1 MPPSRIVQ
9 AITIA
14 IGAAAAAGAAQLGI
28 GYGLGVFSWVPTVNG
43 VDEAAWLASLA
54 WTVWISATSVVI
66 GTVAA
71 DRLGLATVGLTP
83 LGRTLWRGTLAIAA
97 ALGGLIVVALTAV
110 PARAAQRPD
119 TFAPQMIVGT
129 YAVAGVIFG
138 LVVAL
143 IAINIPAVASNVIV
157 TSGWLWLVAAVATL
171 DGVAANR
178 DLHVVQLGVWQVTTS
193 GPWFQNIYI
202 PGALLAAGS
211 ALFIGA
217 LAAWPA
223 ANRGA
228 HLSGVAFSG
237 AAGPAVIAG
246 AYLLAA
252 PVLKGVKPEQL
263 SAHTVA
269 PLAIIAGLIGSV
281 LVAVLAGAGRRRFAG
296 RSTKY
301 KEPSP
306 VGAAQPKVAGDAV

>member
-1 MPPSRIVQ
+1 MIR

-14 IGAAAAAGAAQLGI
+14 FGTAAATGAAQLGI
-28 GYGLGVFSWVPTVNG
+28 GYGLGVFSWLPTVNG

-54 WTVWISATSVVI
+54 WAVWISTTSVVI
-66 GTVAA
+66 GAVAA
-71 DRLGLATVGLTP
+71 DRLGLSTVGLSP
-83 LGRTLWRGTLAIAA
+83 LARSLWRGTLAITA
-97 ALGGLIVVALTAV
+97 ALGGLIVVVLTAV

-119 TFAPQMIVGT
+119 TFAPHMTVGT

-138 LVVAL
+138 LVVAV
-143 IAINIPAVASNVIV
+143 IAINIPAVASNVTI
-157 TSGWLWLVAAVATL
+157 TSAWMWLVAAVATL
-171 DGVAANR
+171 DSVAANR
-178 DLHVVQLGVWQVTTS
+178 EPQVVQLGVWQVTGG
-193 GPWFQNIYI
+193 GPWFYSISM

-211 ALFIGA
+211 AIVIGA

-228 HLSGVAFSG
+228 SLMAVALSG

-263 SAHTVA
+263 SAHLVA
-269 PLAIIAGLIGSV
+269 PYVVIAGLIGSV

-296 RSTKY
+296 RSTNH
-301 KEPSP
+301 KEPGTVS
-306 VGAAQPKVAGDAV
+306 AAQPKVASDAV

>member
-1 MPPSRIVQ
+1 MPPSRIVR

-14 IGAAAAAGAAQLGI
+14 FGAAAAAGAAQLGI

-71 DRLGLATVGLTP
+71 DRLGLASVGLTP
-83 LGRTLWRGTLAIAA
+83 LGRTMWRGTLAIAA
-97 ALGGLIVVALTAV
+97 SLGGLIVVALTAV
-110 PARAAQRPD
+110 PARATQRPD

-143 IAINIPAVASNVIV
+143 IAVNIPAIASNVTI
-157 TSGWLWLVAAVATL
+157 TSAWLWLVAVVATL
-171 DGVAANR
+171 DGAAANR
-178 DLHVVQLGVWQVTTS
+178 DPEVVQLGVWQVTTS
-193 GPWFQNIYI
+193 GPWFHSIYV
-202 PGALLAAGS
+202 PGSLLAAGS
-211 ALFIGA
+211 AIVIGA

-223 ANRGA
+223 ANRGTN
-228 HLSGVAFSG
+228 LIGVALSG

-263 SAHTVA
+263 SAHLVA
-269 PLAIIAGLIGSV
+269 PYAVIAGLIGSV
-281 LVAVLAGAGRRRFAG
+281 LVAALAGAGRRRLAG
-296 RSTKY
+296 RSANY
-301 KEPSP
+301 KQPGAVS
-306 VGAAQPKVAGDAV
+306 AAQPKVASDAV

>member
-1 MPPSRIVQ
+1 MIR
-9 AITIA
+9 AITISF
-14 IGAAAAAGAAQLGI
+14 GAAAAAGAAQLGI

-54 WTVWISATSVVI
+54 WTVWISTTSVVI
-66 GTVAA
+66 GTVAG

-83 LGRTLWRGTLAIAA
+83 LGRRLWRVTLAIAA
-97 ALGGLIVVALTAV
+97 SLGGLIVVALTAV

-138 LVVAL
+138 LAVAL
-143 IAINIPAVASNVIV
+143 IAVNIPAVASNVTI

-171 DGVAANR
+171 DGAAASR
-178 DLHVVQLGVWQVTTS
+178 DLHVVQLGVWQVTSS
-193 GPWFQNIYI
+193 GPWFHSIYV

-211 ALFIGA
+211 AIVIGA

-223 ANRGA
+223 ANRGTNRM
-228 HLSGVAFSG
+228 GVAFSG

-263 SAHTVA
+263 SAHLVA
-269 PLAIIAGLIGSV
+269 PYAVIAGLIGSV
-281 LVAVLAGAGRRRFAG
+281 LVAVLASAGRRRFAG
-296 RSTKY
+296 GRTNH
-301 KEPSP
+301 KEPSG
-306 VGAAQPKVAGDAV
+306 VGATQPKVASDAV